1 MSIKDTEIDKD
12 QEELRGLRSMEMT
25 LKLHH
30 ILMSGYSDSLV
41 VIFTLLSMH
50 QKTYDMEDAE
60 IICDYLEYN
69 KKMIAGEV
77 ICSPLLPADD

>member
-12 QEELRGLRSMEMT
+12 REELQGLRNMEMT
-25 LKLHH
+25 VKLHK
-30 ILMSGYSDSLV
+30 ILMTGYSESLV
-41 VIFTLLSMH
+41 VIFTLLSMK
-50 QKTYDMEDAE
+50 QKTYDMEDAD
-60 IICDYLEYN
+60 IICGYLEYN